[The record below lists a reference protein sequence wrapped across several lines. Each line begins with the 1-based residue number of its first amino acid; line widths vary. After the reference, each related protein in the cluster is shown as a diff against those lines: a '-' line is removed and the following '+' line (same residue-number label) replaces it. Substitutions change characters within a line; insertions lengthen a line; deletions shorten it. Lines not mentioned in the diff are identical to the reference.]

1 MLLWWILTNCVMLYH
16 IVRQDHWD
24 KFKDAFL
31 YFSETFEQEGFIHFS
46 KESQVF
52 GVLER
57 YYKNEDNL
65 VLLSIDE
72 SKLTSELRFEKST
85 NNEIYPHLYGGLNRD
100 AIIQVSKGTAA
111 ELSIK
116 FL

>member
-1 MLLWWILTNCVMLYH
+1 MLYH

-24 KFKDAFL
+24 KYKVAFI
-31 YFSETFEQEGFIHFS
+31 YFSDNFEQEGFIHFS
-46 KESQVF
+46 KESQVL

-57 YYKNEDNL
+57 YYKNEDDL
-65 VLLSIDE
+65 ILLSIDE
-72 SKLTSELRFEKST
+72 SKLTSEIRFEYST
-85 NNEIYPHLYGGLNRD
+85 NNELFPHLYGGLNLD
-100 AIIQVSKGTAA
+100 AIVQVCEGTAS